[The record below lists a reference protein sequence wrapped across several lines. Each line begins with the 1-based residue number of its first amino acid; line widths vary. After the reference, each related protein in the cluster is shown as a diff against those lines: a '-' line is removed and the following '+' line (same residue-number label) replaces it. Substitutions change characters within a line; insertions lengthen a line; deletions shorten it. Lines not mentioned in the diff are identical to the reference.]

1 MDEFGCSYEEYFITD
16 YDVPFFVEEY
26 EFPQYLAE
34 SYDNFEAYMGYPD
47 IIIRVIADNRDA
59 EVNIIELGEIM

>member
-1 MDEFGCSYEEYFITD
+1 MFHSALSSKEYFITD

-34 SYDNFEAYMGYPD
+34 SYDNFETYMGYPD
-47 IIIRVIADNRDA
+47 KIIRVIAYNRDT